1 MHTAERRD
9 TLLRTIRTRGYLNV
23 ADAAAELGVDTSTV
37 RRDLGRLESA
47 GLIERSH
54 GGAIPVRDEAEVP
67 LGQKIGLRVA
77 EKRAIAHEVARHIP
91 NDSTVLLDAG
101 SSCLLVA
108 QALFAHRGLTVVT
121 PDVSIAAE
129 LITRSDV
136 RLILPGGEAVPETS
150 TVLNQ
155 EAVEMVRRLH
165 VDVAVMGADAVD
177 ARGASN
183 LNSAVV
189 PFKRAMIGSAARTI
203 LAVDHSKL
211 NTRRLIAVA
220 NLEELALLVT
230 DDGGPEDATADY
242 PIDVVR
248 VAIAPA
254 GVAP

>member
-23 ADAAAELGVDTSTV
+23 AEAAEELGVDTSTV
-37 RRDLGRLESA
+37 RRDLARLEGA

-77 EKRAIAHEVARHIP
+77 EKQAIAHEVARHIP

-108 QALFAHRGLTVVT
+108 QALSAHRGLTVIT

-165 VDVAVMGADAVD
+165 VDIAVMGADAVD

-220 NLEELALLVT
+220 HLEELSLLVT

-248 VAIAPA
+248 VALAPA
-254 GVAP
+254 GVTP

>member
-23 ADAAAELGVDTSTV
+23 AEAAEELGVDTSTV
-37 RRDLGRLESA
+37 RRDLARLESA
-47 GLIERSH
+47 GLIQRSH
-54 GGAIPVRDEAEVP
+54 GGAVPVRDEAEVP
-67 LGQKIGLRVA
+67 LGQKLGLHVA

-91 NDSTVLLDAG
+91 NGSTVLLDAG
-101 SSCLLVA
+101 SSSLLVA
-108 QALFAHRGLTVVT
+108 QALTAHTGLTVIT

-129 LITRSDV
+129 LITRNDV

-150 TVLNQ
+150 TVLSQ

-189 PFKRAMIGSAARTI
+189 PFKRAMIGSATRTI
-203 LAVDHSKL
+203 LAADHSKL
-211 NTRRLIAVA
+211 NTRRLISVA
-220 NLEELALLVT
+220 TLEELSLLVT
-230 DDGGPEDATADY
+230 DDGGPEEATADY

-248 VAIAPA
+248 VALA
-254 GVAP
+254 GVVP